1 MREFVAFEDVEVV
14 KRSDRALLCRV
25 ERKEVWVPQSHIALT
40 DDAPIRRAGDCGL
53 LVIPRRLAVDLGLV
67 DVVACDRSATA
78 ASRQRPLQLGDVV
91 RRLLAAPRRP
101 DP

>member
-40 DDAPIRRAGDCGL
+40 DDAMIRRAGDCGR
-53 LVIPRRLAVDLGLV
+53 LVIPRQLAVDLGLV
-67 DVVACDRSATA
+67 DVVA
-78 ASRQRPLQLGDVV
+78 
-91 RRLLAAPRRP
+91 
-101 DP
+101 